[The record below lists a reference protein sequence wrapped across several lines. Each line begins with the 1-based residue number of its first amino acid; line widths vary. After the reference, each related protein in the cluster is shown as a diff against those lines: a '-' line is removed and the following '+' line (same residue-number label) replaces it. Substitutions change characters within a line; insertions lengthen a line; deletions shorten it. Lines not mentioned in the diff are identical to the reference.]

1 MHVIGTCLS
10 ILVSFICQLVQDLL
24 LDSDWFLV
32 NLLELELF
40 YLCTTV
46 FAKLYA
52 YFYLSAFQQFGTIEP
67 FHQFAV
73 ANKSRNFSRL
83 LIGDP
88 VITSLRI

>member
-10 ILVSFICQLVQDLL
+10 ILVSFIFQLVQDLL

-40 YLCTTV
+40 YICTTV

-52 YFYLSAFQQFGTIEP
+52 HFYLIAYIHHQPAFDSIESLQF
-67 FHQFAV
+67 
-73 ANKSRNFSRL
+73 NKSRNFSRL
-83 LIGDP
+83 LM
-88 VITSLRI
+88 